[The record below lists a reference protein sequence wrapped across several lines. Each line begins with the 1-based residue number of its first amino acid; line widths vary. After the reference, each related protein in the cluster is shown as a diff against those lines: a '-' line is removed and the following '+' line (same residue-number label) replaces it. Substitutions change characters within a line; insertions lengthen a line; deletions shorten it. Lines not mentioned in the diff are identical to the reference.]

1 MVNANKLLFYL
12 DYVNHQAGAM
22 WTDLY
27 QNVTNT
33 AQRALLIG
41 GETAHW
47 GDQFMTGS
55 CLYSNS
61 QDVSYSRSVSQSVWP
76 RTAIAAGAFWG
87 HYRIVPDDYLQA
99 TLVAVRSRL
108 AGRGVDSCPCAT
120 TTTNGCSQSQQ
131 CGVSYC
137 PPPPPPL
144 PPAPLCA
151 AYQTPDG
158 FLCLGATAGA
168 ASLLIKT
175 QQADCTGTK
184 PLGCAKSIAAEC
196 G

>member
-1 MVNANKLLFYL
+1 MTVSPTARQEIQLKTNASTNFPSVIVENWGGPHWGDIAATGHRTVNANKFLFYL
-12 DYVNHQAGAM
+12 DYPNHQAAPM

-61 QDVSYSRSVSQSVWP
+61 QDVNYSRSVSQSIWP

-87 HYRIVPDDYLQA
+87 H
-99 TLVAVRSRL
+99 
-108 AGRGVDSCPCAT
+108 
-120 TTTNGCSQSQQ
+120 
-131 CGVSYC
+131 
-137 PPPPPPL
+137 
-144 PPAPLCA
+144 
-151 AYQTPDG
+151 
-158 FLCLGATAGA
+158 F
-168 ASLLIKT
+168 
-175 QQADCTGTK
+175 
-184 PLGCAKSIAAEC
+184 
-196 G
+196 